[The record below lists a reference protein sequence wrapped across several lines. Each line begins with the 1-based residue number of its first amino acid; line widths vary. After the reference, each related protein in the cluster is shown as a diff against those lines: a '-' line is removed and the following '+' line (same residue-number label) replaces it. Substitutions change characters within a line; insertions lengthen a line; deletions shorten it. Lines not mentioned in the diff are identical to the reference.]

1 MFKLS
6 LTMTLRDW
14 RAGELRFLLVALA
27 LAVAS
32 LSSVHFFTER
42 MGEGLRR
49 DAHQS
54 LGADLV
60 VDTVAP
66 SDPAWRAEAARRSLR
81 SAVIVELTSMAI
93 AGEGDSAV
101 SKLVALKAVG
111 AGYPLR
117 GALRL
122 QQGAQT
128 TATSE
133 VPAPGTAWVDARLLT
148 ELKLRVGD
156 RIGLGELRVTIARI
170 IALEPDRGPAFM
182 AYAPRVMIGSAD
194 LAASALVQGG
204 SYADHRLQVAG
215 DSGAVAA
222 YAAWLKSQLGSRT
235 GVAVETLA
243 TKSASAGETLARAAS
258 FLSLVGLL
266 STMLAGVAVAMAA
279 RRFMLRHA
287 DACAM
292 LRCLGL
298 TQARVT
304 LLYLIEFVLI
314 GLAGSAF
321 GVLAGFAGHF
331 VLIEWL
337 GTLITS
343 ELAAPSWTPV
353 LRGLAI
359 GMLLLVGFGMPPIL
373 QLRNVPHNLLL
384 RRENTAPKALTVAT
398 YLMGLGVFVGVLLWQ
413 AGDMTLGLT
422 TAAAFVLG
430 LGLFAVIAFGAL
442 ASLKFARDAL
452 DHGVW
457 RLALADLRRRP
468 GATVAQVVALAIGL
482 MALLLLTMV
491 RGDLLTAWKNTA
503 PADAPNHLVLKI
515 QPEQRDAVAARMQAY
530 GRPVLHP
537 LILARLV
544 ANNGKPFDPANI
556 EQKREKEM
564 LKREIDVSAA
574 LLPASST
581 IIAGHWFKP
590 AATQPEVSVSRGFAK
605 NFNIKLGDRLTLDVA
620 GRAITASVTS
630 LRKIDQKSRGA
641 DFSMI
646 LNAAAAGGLPATYVA
661 ALHVPI
667 ADRGFADALARD
679 YPNLVVF
686 DTGAMVAL
694 FQSVLDQVSAAIEF
708 LFLFTLASGM
718 LVLYVTLAASQDE
731 RIHQAAL
738 LRALGASRRQLA
750 RAQFIEYA
758 LIGGLAGLLAAA
770 GASAAGWALARFVF
784 KLDWQL
790 SPLLLLAGL
799 LGGALCAV
807 LGSWAGLREV
817 LNRPPLVSL
826 RFN

>member
-14 RAGELRFLLVALA
+14 RAGELRFLLAALA

-60 VDTVAP
+60 VNTVAP
-66 SDPAWRAEAARRSLR
+66 SDAAWRDEAARRGLR
-81 SAVIVELTSMAI
+81 SAGLVELTSMAI
-93 AGEGDSAV
+93 AGEGDDAV

-111 AGYPLR
+111 VGYPLR
-117 GALRL
+117 GTLRL
-122 QQGAQT
+122 RQGALT
-128 TATSE
+128 AATSDI
-133 VPAPGTAWVDARLLT
+133 PAPGTAWVDARLLT
-148 ELKLRVGD
+148 ELNLRPGD
-156 RIGLGELRVTIARI
+156 QIGLGDIRVTITRI
-170 IALEPDRGPAFM
+170 IASEPDRGPAFM
-182 AYAPRVMIGSAD
+182 ANAPRVMIGSAD

-204 SYADHRLQVAG
+204 SYADHRLLVAG
-215 DSGAVAA
+215 DTGAVAA
-222 YAAWLKSQLGSRT
+222 YGAWLKTQLGGRA
-235 GVAVETLA
+235 GVEVETLA

-266 STMLAGVAVAMAA
+266 STMLAAVAVAMAA

-304 LLYLIEFVLI
+304 LLYLIEFALI
-314 GLAGSAF
+314 GLAASAL

-343 ELAAPSWTPV
+343 ELAAPGAAPA

-384 RRENTAPKALTVAT
+384 RRENSAPKALTLAT
-398 YLMGLGVFVGVLLWQ
+398 YAMGLGVFVGVLLWQ
-413 AGDMTLGLT
+413 AGDVKLGLM

-430 LGLFAVIAFGAL
+430 LGLFAAVAFGAV
-442 ASLKFARDAL
+442 ASLKYARGAL
-452 DHGVW
+452 EHGAW

-468 GATVAQVVALAIGL
+468 GATVTQVVALALGL
-482 MALLLLTMV
+482 MALLLLTMA
-491 RGDLLTAWKNTA
+491 RGDLLAAWKNTA
-503 PADAPNHLVLKI
+503 PADAPNHLVFKI
-515 QPEQRDAVAARMQAY
+515 QPGQRDAVAARMRAY
-530 GRPVLHP
+530 GQPVLHP

-544 ANNGKPFDPANI
+544 ANNGTPFDPAKL
-556 EQKREKEM
+556 EHKRDKEM
-564 LKREIDVSAA
+564 LRREIDVSAT

-581 IIAGHWFKP
+581 ISAGHWFKA

-605 NFNIKLGDRLTLDVA
+605 VFNLKLGDRLTLDVA
-620 GRAITASVTS
+620 GREVTAAITS
-630 LRKIDQKSRGA
+630 LRKIEQKTRGA

-646 LNAAAAGGLPATYVA
+646 LNAAAADGLPATYVT
-661 ALHVPI
+661 ALHVP
-667 ADRGFADALARD
+667 AAERGFADALSRD
-679 YPNLVVF
+679 FPNLVVF

-694 FQSVLDQVSAAIEF
+694 FQGVLDQVSAAIEF

-731 RIHQAAL
+731 RIAQAAL

-750 RAQFIEYA
+750 RAQWIEYA
-758 LIGGLAGLLAAA
+758 LIGALAGLLAAA

-790 SPLLLLAGL
+790 SPLLWLAGVL
-799 LGGALCAV
+799 AGAVCAL
-807 LGSWAGLREV
+807 LGSWAGLRAV